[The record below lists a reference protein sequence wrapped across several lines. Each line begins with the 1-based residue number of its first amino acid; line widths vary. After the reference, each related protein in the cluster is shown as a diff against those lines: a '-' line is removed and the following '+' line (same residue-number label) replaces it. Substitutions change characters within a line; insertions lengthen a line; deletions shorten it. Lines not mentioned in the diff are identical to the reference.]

1 MKTEKRQPKEKLP
14 YEKPLLRTIELT
26 AEEVLVAGCK
36 TITGGG
42 DPGPPSCADNNCST
56 IGS

>member
-1 MKTEKRQPKEKLP
+1 MKTEKRLQKEKLP
-14 YEKPLLRTIELT
+14 YEKPRLRTIELT

-42 DPGPPSCADNNCST
+42 DPGPIACADNSCS
-56 IGS
+56 INGS